1 MRYSHLRTPRTRRD
15 AFGPDD
21 RLNVD
26 KIDTAWHWAAA
37 LALGALIG
45 FLLAWGVR

>member
-1 MRYSHLRTPRTRRD
+1 MKRSHYVTPRTRQD

-26 KIDTAWHWAAA
+26 KIDTVWHWAIA
-37 LALGALIG
+37 LALGAMIG
-45 FLLAWGVR
+45 FLLAMGVK

>member
-1 MRYSHLRTPRTRRD
+1 MKYTHLRTPRTRQE

-26 KIDTAWHWAAA
+26 KIDTAWHWAMA
-37 LALGALIG
+37 LALGAMIG
-45 FLLAWGVR
+45 FLLAMGVK